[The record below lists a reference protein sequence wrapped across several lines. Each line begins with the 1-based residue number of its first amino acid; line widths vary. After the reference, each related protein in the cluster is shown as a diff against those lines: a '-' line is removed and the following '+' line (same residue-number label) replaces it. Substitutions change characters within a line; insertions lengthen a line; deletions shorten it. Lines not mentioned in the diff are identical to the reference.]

1 MGGNIMKRTYI
12 KPEIRM
18 EHFTLS
24 QSIASCTGVTGG
36 GSTLGKPSHWDKS
49 TCGWDLGGYIVW
61 TEPNSC
67 PDEQASPDEV
77 IDGVC
82 YNNPSGHVVAF
93 SS

>member
-1 MGGNIMKRTYI
+1 MKETYV
-12 KPEIRM
+12 KPELHIER
-18 EHFTLS
+18 FALS

-36 GSTLGKPSHWDKS
+36 GSTLGKPSYWSKT
-49 TCGWDLGGYIVW
+49 TCGWDVGGWIIWVDA
-61 TEPNSC
+61 ESC
-67 PDEQASPDEV
+67 KDEQAGADEE